1 MKKDDVK
8 ELLLRSLT
16 DNISNKERGILQ
28 DNVLPD
34 YEFSSEFNKKVM
46 SQVSGKKILTLNRL
60 DIIAGMDN
68 AFLKI
73 ALTGAAAIILLTVSL
88 FISQGSLSYDT
99 LLGLDNS
106 VDEGLISLLMK

>member
-8 ELLLRSLT
+8 ELLLRSIT
-16 DNISNKERGILQ
+16 DDISKEERVILQ

-34 YEFSSEFNKKVM
+34 YKFSTEFNNKVM
-46 SQVSGKKILTLNRL
+46 RQVSGLKISSLRRH

-73 ALTGAAAIILLTVSL
+73 ALTGAAAIILLAVSL
-88 FISQGSLSYDT
+88 FVSQGSLSYDT
-99 LLGLDNS
+99 LLGLDTS